1 VTSARAG
8 GRSPDSGDEGLD
20 ARQEHLTAMPPFSR
34 EDITPRARRILAVRA
49 VLRVLATTIGLLAL
63 FYLLPMDRD
72 DGYSPVALLAV
83 ALAVLSLVTVLQ
95 VRAIL
100 RSPLPALKAIEALAV
115 SIPLLLL
122 SFASAY
128 FLTSQADPQTFSQSL
143 TRTRALYFTMTVFS
157 TVGFGDI
164 TPTTD
169 TMRLV
174 VSAQMFIDL
183 LVIGVG
189 LKLIIGAVQ
198 RSRERLTQSSDLPLD
213 APD

>member
-1 VTSARAG
+1 
-8 GRSPDSGDEGLD
+8 
-20 ARQEHLTAMPPFSR
+20 M
-34 EDITPRARRILAVRA
+34 TPRARRILAVRA

-72 DGYSPVALLAV
+72 DGYSPVAILAMALTVLTLV
-83 ALAVLSLVTVLQ
+83 AVLQ

-100 RSPLPALKAIEALAV
+100 RSPLPGLKAVETLAV

-128 FLTSQADPQTFSQSL
+128 FLTSQADPQAFSQSL

>member
-1 VTSARAG
+1 MTSVSLDDMTPRARG
-8 GRSPDSGDEGLD
+8 
-20 ARQEHLTAMPPFSR
+20 
-34 EDITPRARRILAVRA
+34 ITPRARRILAVRA

-174 VSAQMFIDL
+174 LSAQMFIDL